1 VLFKSK
7 DYCYNLTYK
16 GKYNHFEKNLFEF
29 VTADLTYL
37 S

>member
-1 VLFKSK
+1 L
-7 DYCYNLTYK
+7 
-16 GKYNHFEKNLFEF
+16 EKNLFEF